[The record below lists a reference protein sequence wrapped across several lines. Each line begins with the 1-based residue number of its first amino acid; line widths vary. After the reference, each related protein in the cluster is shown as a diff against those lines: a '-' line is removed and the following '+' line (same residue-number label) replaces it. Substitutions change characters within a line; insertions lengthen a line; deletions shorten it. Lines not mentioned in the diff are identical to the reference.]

1 VIQAAFKDAENGR
14 DPLLLLD
21 WDNSREM
28 TTLIRVFAITSA
40 YPTGPRMLEFVIP
53 DRQPLSQPGTQI
65 ISKKPPPQ
73 GWHLKRRS
81 TWTHSGAAPRAEG
94 FCTWKSAGYPPGTT
108 KGALIT
114 T

>member
-81 TWTHSGAAPRAEG
+81 TWTHSGAAPRAEASVPG
-94 FCTWKSAGYPPGTT
+94 SLQGTPQEPP
-108 KGALIT
+108 KGP
-114 T
+114 